1 MTQPR
6 PVQWVSSQFSFSNF
20 VAGATTN
27 LLLYNS
33 LSLGFAAVKGATVTR
48 TILKLWVA
56 SQALAQLNELAWG
69 ITQVNADARAASA
82 FPDPDDM
89 SDRAGWMIRGW
100 ELNQM
105 SDLSNSNQWTT
116 VNMDLRGQRVL
127 RNEQDELHLIV
138 HNSGSFGLV
147 WSAFVRVLMKL
158 P

>member
-6 PVQWVSSQFSFSNF
+6 PVQWVSSQFSFSNL

-48 TILKLWVA
+48 TILRLWLA
-56 SQALAQLNELAWG
+56 SQSLAQLNELAW
-69 ITQVNADARAASA
+69 ADARAASA
-82 FPDPDDM
+82 FPDPNDM

-105 SDLSNSNQWTT
+105 SDLSASNQWTT
-116 VNMDLRGQRVL
+116 VSMDLRGQRVL

-138 HNSGSFGLV
+138 HNAGVNGLV
-147 WSAFVRVLMKL
+147 WSAFVRVFMKL